1 MFIVYSLLQNH
12 PASAACE
19 QFIRARTGWFTTA
32 SSLLEAKAVLTK
44 IYGIEAALA
53 TKNLTAFTEELVEV
67 LPIDASTA
75 LAAMRLADVQG
86 LDFTDA
92 ILLSLTSSLGATTLA
107 TDDRKLAQA
116 SAQFGITVE
125 NPIDDSLR
133 QLMTAW
139 ESTKLAPKGLPR
151 ILRHIHDWLNRT
163 HQATAQDFWS
173 QTGGGAHMP

>member
-1 MFIVYSLLQNH
+1 MTSSTNTRLERGLDTMFIVYSLLQNH

-75 LAAMRLADVQG
+75 LAAMAIAD
-86 LDFTDA
+86 
-92 ILLSLTSSLGATTLA
+92 
-107 TDDRKLAQA
+107 RW
-116 SAQFGITVE
+116 
-125 NPIDDSLR
+125 R
-133 QLMTAW
+133 Y
-139 ESTKLAPKGLPR
+139 R
-151 ILRHIHDWLNRT
+151 
-163 HQATAQDFWS
+163 
-173 QTGGGAHMP
+173 